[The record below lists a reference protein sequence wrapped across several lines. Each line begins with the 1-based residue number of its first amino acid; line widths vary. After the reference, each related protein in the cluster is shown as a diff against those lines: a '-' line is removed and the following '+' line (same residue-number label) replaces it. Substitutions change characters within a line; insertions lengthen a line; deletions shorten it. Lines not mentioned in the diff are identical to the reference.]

1 MSETKG
7 KYDVDG
13 PVNEI
18 LSARTT
24 LGLTRRGMARALGM
38 TVRAIQSYEKGDY
51 APSQRTM
58 RDVNK
63 LLDEAK
69 EQRMAKEIGVPF
81 TKPMSAAQPTLPF
94 PTPSPA
100 PAPTPAPIAYEPT
113 PTEIMNR
120 IAKLERLILAWFGCD
135 SKDYQPSRQ

>member
-1 MSETKG
+1 MSETQG

-63 LLDEAK
+63 LLDDAK

-81 TKPMSAAQPTLPF
+81 TKPVSAAQPTLPF
-94 PTPSPA
+94 PKPA
-100 PAPTPAPIAYEPT
+100 PAPSQIAYEPT